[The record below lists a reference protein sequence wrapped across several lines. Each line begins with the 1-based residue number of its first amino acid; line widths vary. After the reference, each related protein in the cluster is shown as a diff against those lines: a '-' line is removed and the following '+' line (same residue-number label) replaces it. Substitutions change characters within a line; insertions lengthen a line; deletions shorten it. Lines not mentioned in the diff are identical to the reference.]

1 MLSSIPSRKHLTLA
15 GLILFSLL
23 GCRSE
28 NGISDETIL
37 ISGDTMGTV
46 YKVKVSG
53 PPDGLTAERLQQEVD
68 GRLKYINDRMSTYL
82 PESEISR
89 FNRSKSDE
97 WFEVT
102 PETAAV
108 LGEALEISEKTG
120 GAFDVTVGPLVNL
133 WSFGPEGRNER
144 VPTDEVIEEV
154 RASVGFRNVEVRPSP
169 PALRKKQPNVY
180 VDLSAIAKGFA
191 VDEVA
196 RVLDAFGVTRYMV
209 EIGGEVRTRGRKQD
223 GTPWRIGIEKP
234 ISTSRVLQHVVELED
249 CALATSGDYRNFFE
263 IDGQRYSHTI
273 DPLTG
278 RPVEHS
284 LASVS
289 VISDNCTFA
298 DAMATALAVMGP
310 DKAFRYA
317 TDNDID
323 VLLIIRDPD
332 GFSEKATKGF
342 GGEVVQ

>member
-23 GCRSE
+23 GCRNE
-28 NGISDETIL
+28 NRISDETIL
-37 ISGDTMGTV
+37 VSGDTMGTV

-68 GRLKYINDRMSTYL
+68 ARLKYINDRMSTYL

-89 FNRSKSDE
+89 FNQTQNDD
-97 WFEVT
+97 WFEVS

-108 LGEALEISEKTG
+108 LGEALEISEKTD

-133 WSFGPEGRNER
+133 WSFGPEGRIER
-144 VPTDEVIEEV
+144 VPTDEEIEK
-154 RASVGFRNVEVRPSP
+154 AKAGVGFRHIGVRSSP
-169 PALRKKQPNVY
+169 PALRKKHPDVY

-196 RVLDAFGVTRYMV
+196 RVLDALGVTRYMV

-234 ISTSRVLQHVVELED
+234 ASTSRVLQHIVELENRS
-249 CALATSGDYRNFFE
+249 LATSGDYRNFFE
-263 IDGQRYSHTI
+263 KDGRRYSHTI
-273 DPLTG
+273 DPRTG
-278 RPVEHS
+278 RPVEHN

-310 DKAFRYA
+310 DEAFRYA
-317 TDNDID
+317 TDNDVD
-323 VLLIIRDPD
+323 VLLIIRGPD